1 MAAAPRIHKATQHTL
16 SVRGLEAVTFVSNH
30 HFPRHAHDQFG
41 IGVVARGAQRS
52 WSGIGSVC
60 AGPGDC
66 IMVNPGEIHDGIP
79 LEDKPRHWS
88 ILYLDPLLISQALG
102 EELPGTVEMVRPVA
116 RDRLLA
122 QHFTDLFTCLTIA
135 PTDDLAAEEHLLR
148 TLVCLL
154 GRHGTA
160 RPRPSNA
167 APCVRKAIERM
178 SSAPGENVSLAE
190 LAALSGVSRFQ
201 FLRGFL
207 RTVGSTPHAYLIQL
221 RVRLARRL
229 LGEGQTPVEAA
240 ALAGFAD
247 QSHMTRTFVRQLGIT
262 PSRYRA
268 AVA

>member
-1 MAAAPRIHKATQHTL
+1 MAIAPRIHQATQHKLTI
-16 SVRGLEAVTFVSNH
+16 RGLEAVTFVSNH

-41 IGVVARGAQRS
+41 IGVVAHGAQRS
-52 WSGIGSVC
+52 WSGIGSVR

-66 IMVNPGEIHDGIP
+66 IMVNPGEIHDGVP
-79 LEDKPRHWS
+79 LEDKPRRWS
-88 ILYLDPLLISQALG
+88 ILYLDPLLLTEELG
-102 EELPGTVEMVRPVA
+102 EELPRTVEMVRPVA
-116 RDRLLA
+116 RDPLLA
-122 QHFTDLFTCLTIA
+122 RHFADLFTCLTIA

-154 GRHGTA
+154 GRHATA
-160 RPRPSNA
+160 RPRCGGW
-167 APCVRKAIERM
+167 APCVLRAIERM
-178 SSAPGENVSLAE
+178 TSAPDENVSLAE

-201 FLRGFL
+201 LLRGFMA
-207 RTVGSTPHAYLIQL
+207 TVGSTPHAYLVQL

-229 LGEGQTPVEAA
+229 LAQGQTPVDAA

-268 AVA
+268 AIA